1 VEHSSPLP
9 VPSPEQWRAAAL
21 VAAAIATVELFIL
34 ILIAIAF
41 STKFFAGEVDRAA
54 SSALAQT
61 PAAEQP
67 AAESSAPA
75 SGGKSQATSTATK
88 PILSRRETA
97 VIVLNGNGIAGAA
110 STTSEAVRA
119 RGYLISGSANAPRS
133 DFTRSLI
140 MFRPGFERE
149 GERLGTD
156 MKIKRVTPLDGVSKA
171 DLQGAH
177 LALII
182 GG

>member
-1 VEHSSPLP
+1 
-9 VPSPEQWRAAAL
+9 
-21 VAAAIATVELFIL
+21 VAAAVAAVELFIL
-34 ILIAIAF
+34 VLIAIAF
-41 STKFFAGEVDRAA
+41 ATRFFAGEVDRVAE
-54 SSALAQT
+54 SAVKQAT
-61 PAAEQP
+61 PAAQQSVTQSSSSASNNGQSSKP
-67 AAESSAPA
+67 AA
-75 SGGKSQATSTATK
+75 K
-88 PILSRRETA
+88 PMLPRGETA

-110 STTSEAVRA
+110 STTADAVQA

-133 DFTRSLI
+133 DFERSVI

-149 GERLGTD
+149 AERLAAD
-156 MKIKRVTPLDGVSKA
+156 MNIRRVAPLDGISKG